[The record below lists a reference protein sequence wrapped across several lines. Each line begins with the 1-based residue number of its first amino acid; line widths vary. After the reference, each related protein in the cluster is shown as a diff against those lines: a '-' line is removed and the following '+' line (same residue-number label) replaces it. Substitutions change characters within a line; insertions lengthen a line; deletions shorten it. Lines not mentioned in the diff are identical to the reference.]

1 VSTLV
6 GGLRGAVT
14 TAVLRRRKGD
24 RDDDAAAAASA
35 VPPSSSSGG
44 DGACGTGSGTVV
56 VVAAADTSL
65 IEDQID
71 VGLQMSSAMMYLHE
85 RGIMFRDL
93 KPANVGFDG
102 ECGNRRSRRVWV
114 GCETS
119 FYRATTT
126 RCRYSPMFRY
136 VLLIFLLSFIRSS
149 LFFFLCDDVAFF
161 VSLVRGDVKLFDF
174 GLAAIMPP
182 NGDPYEDHFVMSGA
196 GEKGG
201 GMTTL
206 EKTGPAECR

>member
-1 VSTLV
+1 M

-24 RDDDAAAAASA
+24 RDDDAAAA

-44 DGACGTGSGTVV
+44 DGACGTGSGTV

-114 GCETS
+114 GCEAS
-119 FYRATTT
+119 FFQATT
-126 RCRYSPMFRY
+126 RCRYSPIFSY
-136 VLLIFLLSFIRSS
+136 ILLIFRYQKIATIYASLIHRSS
-149 LFFFLCDDVAFF
+149 LFFFLRDDVAFF